1 MRKKMPMQVKS
12 RSNPTLTI
20 MAARLPLW
28 ASSKA
33 TTGLKNTSYK
43 LIIIENNLAWN
54 AVEQVAA
61 EERTGVRESTQIGED
76 ASRTPNPSSGGPDVR
91 QEALKP
97 LLCFIFPCGGNLK
110 CSKKPNTH
118 ITRHDE
124 LAPRPQK
131 KTNKCPWVEVTHEQ
145 PGLQSTRLDQ
155 PLCFKHALHQ
165 PHFSGKITN
174 SKTTPPKTNPRLGH
188 ARMIHAITTP
198 KGRNPSRPPS
208 MLHKPSQIRILIGS
222 TQSSLHFDW
231 KIEVWKAPN
240 MIRMLCAFHKRKDLQ
255 RTLVIARNGLHKVV
269 VHKRIGIY
277 MHFSLFMGRMH
288 RPPKCVSCGVCP
300 KILHRHSYQ
309 HPWINTYTPK

>member
-91 QEALKP
+91 QEALEP

-118 ITRHDE
+118 ITHEE

-131 KTNKCPWVEVTHEQ
+131 KTSKCPWVGVTHEKPSRHVSTSPSASNMPSTNLIFQ
-145 PGLQSTRLDQ
+145 AKLQTR
-155 PLCFKHALHQ
+155 KLHLRKQ
-165 PHFSGKITN
+165 IPAWAMPAWYIRSQ
-174 SKTTPPKTNPRLGH
+174 PPKGATQVDLLLCC
-188 ARMIHAITTP
+188 T
-198 KGRNPSRPPS
+198 SR
-208 MLHKPSQIRILIGS
+208 
-222 TQSSLHFDW
+222 
-231 KIEVWKAPN
+231 
-240 MIRMLCAFHKRKDLQ
+240 RK
-255 RTLVIARNGLHKVV
+255 
-269 VHKRIGIY
+269 
-277 MHFSLFMGRMH
+277 FEF
-288 RPPKCVSCGVCP
+288 
-300 KILHRHSYQ
+300 
-309 HPWINTYTPK
+309 